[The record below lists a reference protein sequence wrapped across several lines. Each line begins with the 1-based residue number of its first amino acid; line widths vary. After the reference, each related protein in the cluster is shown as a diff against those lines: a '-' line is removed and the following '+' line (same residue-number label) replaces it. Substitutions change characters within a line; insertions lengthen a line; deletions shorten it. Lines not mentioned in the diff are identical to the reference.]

1 MALAVASARASLM
14 RCSPTSQPGVQGVDR
29 RYCVL
34 LAHLTSGLGAQPAC
48 GALDLVE
55 LGDQHHRVAD
65 DLATAPFMHL
75 EQLAPGVRHAQR
87 RGDTLFG
94 QRVIAREIIAD
105 QGAREI
111 LQHAP
116 GIFATAPK
124 GEVEQHR
131 ALGYEVSGAVHPHVR
146 PLGLSPARR
155 QQLHR
160 RLVGV
165 DHAVAKEHGETLG
178 AR

>member
-1 MALAVASARASLM
+1 MVEPVESLFGEKLYMHRFKINGKMAF
-14 RCSPTSQPGVQGVDR
+14 
-29 RYCVL
+29 
-34 LAHLTSGLGAQPAC
+34 
-48 GALDLVE
+48 E
-55 LGDQHHRVAD
+55 GDVWQWHVAD

-131 ALGYEVSGAVHPHVR
+131 ALGYEVSGAVHPHVG
-146 PLGLSPARR
+146 PLFSPARR

-165 DHAVAKEHGETLG
+165 DHAAAKEHGETLG